1 MEKERGRRERAGIW
15 DLICLVYRH
24 KNKGIF
30 SRVHEERKRTES
42 DFLDFGFVCFFQ
54 GSMPGEIPKDIRNGD
69 GKRERKKEIKMIHC
83 TIDAKKIL

>member
-1 MEKERGRRERAGIW
+1 
-15 DLICLVYRH
+15 
-24 KNKGIF
+24 
-30 SRVHEERKRTES
+30 VHEERKRTES